1 MLSKILS
8 WEFICLHWFVHL
20 TFFTHK
26 TNEVVCSEMRKWKK
40 IQKCDAALYQTHTHT
55 HTRTHTHTHARGN
68 QKCPQDIKTLW
79 SWSLHLLHK
88 YRLYQLNVWKP
99 QESMLTMTIH
109 VCLLC
114 VSSLH
119 CCKLWGCLSLALT
132 CAFGDPIRRGQQFTP
147 GIRMILV
154 VGTLSR
160 SLRKHTCASLEHILH
175 WGMSNYKSHIT
186 NSRTHL
192 DMLHHACL

>member
-1 MLSKILS
+1 MKWCALK
-8 WEFICLHWFVHL
+8 WG
-20 TFFTHK
+20 
-26 TNEVVCSEMRKWKK
+26 NERKSQNVMQPC
-40 IQKCDAALYQTHTHT
+40 IRHTHT
-55 HTRTHTHTHARGN
+55 HTRTHTHARGN

-79 SWSLHLLHK
+79 LWSLHLLHK
-88 YRLYQLNVWKP
+88 YLLYQSNVWKP
-99 QESMLTMTIH
+99 QESVLTMTIH

-160 SLRKHTCASLEHILH
+160 SLRKHTCASLEQILH
-175 WGMSNYKSHIT
+175 RGMSNYKSHIT
-186 NSRTHL
+186 NLRTHL